1 MFRACAA
8 VLMIATFAFPAAAGS
23 RTPEADPLV
32 RTMDR
37 IAEAA
42 LADSSAFALLTELCD
57 EVGPRLSGSAN
68 YEAAV
73 AWAMRHLEAAGLSE
87 VRREPVMT
95 PHWERGAE
103 SARLLSPHEAQL
115 TVLGLGG
122 SVGTSSGGLE
132 ADVLAVGDFEELEAR
147 ADEAAGRI
155 VLFDP
160 PWEGYGRTVRYRTRG
175 AIAAA
180 RHGAVGCL
188 IRSVSPARDATAHTG
203 VMRYDEGDT
212 IPRIPAAA
220 LAVEDAARLHRQAD
234 RGLPVRVRLE
244 MGARWHPDAASA
256 NVVADLPGRHHP
268 EKIVLAGA
276 HLDSWDVGCCAQDDG
291 AGCVIAMEAAA
302 LLERLGLRPR
312 RTIRVVLF
320 ADEEM
325 NQTGGRAY
333 ARDHADELADH
344 VAALE
349 SDSGGYPPAGFTVR
363 GDSLVIARLTELAAP
378 LADLDAANVSEGWGG
393 VDISFMAD
401 AGVPLI
407 GHRVHNDGYFDIH
420 HSPSDT
426 IDKVDPGDLQRNV
439 AVVAALLWALAESP
453 SSLRH

>member
-1 MFRACAA
+1 MFRQTALALTATLFAAACA
-8 VLMIATFAFPAAAGS
+8 L
-23 RTPEADPLV
+23 ADDV
-32 RTMDR
+32 ERTMDR
-37 IAEAA
+37 IVAAA
-42 LADSSAFALLTELCD
+42 LADSSAYALLEEMCD

-68 YEAAV
+68 YELAV
-73 AWAMRHLEAAGLSE
+73 DWALRHMGEAGL
-87 VRREPVMT
+87 VNARREPVTT
-95 PHWERGAE
+95 PHWVRGDE
-103 SARLLSPHEAQL
+103 SAWLLEPHPARL
-115 TVLGLGG
+115 TMIGLGG
-122 SVGTSSGGLE
+122 SVGTPPNGLE
-132 ADVLAVGDFEELEAR
+132 AEVLAVRDFEELDAR

-188 IRSVSPARDATAHTG
+188 IRSVTPALDCTPHTG

-220 LAVEDAARLHRQAD
+220 LSVEDAARLHRQAD

-244 MGARWHPDAASA
+244 MEARWEPDVESA
-256 NVVADLPGRHHP
+256 NAVAELVGDEEP
-268 EKIVLAGA
+268 EKIIVVGG
-276 HLDSWDVGCCAQDDG
+276 HLDSWDVGCCAHDDG
-291 AGCVIAMEAAA
+291 AGCVIAMEAVA
-302 LLERLGLRPR
+302 LLYRMGLHPR

-325 NQTGGRAY
+325 TQTGGKAY
-333 ARDHADELADH
+333 AAAHADELADH

-349 SDSGGYPPAGFTVR
+349 SDSGGYPPRGFTAR
-363 GDSLVIARLTELAAP
+363 GDSLTLARLAEMAAP
-378 LADLDAANVSEGWGG
+378 LAELGADSVTEGWGG
-393 VDISFMAD
+393 VDISFMGE

-407 GHRVHNDGYFDIH
+407 GHRTDNEGYFDVH

-426 IDKVDPGDLQRNV
+426 IDKVDPADLQRNV

-453 SSLRH
+453 EALR